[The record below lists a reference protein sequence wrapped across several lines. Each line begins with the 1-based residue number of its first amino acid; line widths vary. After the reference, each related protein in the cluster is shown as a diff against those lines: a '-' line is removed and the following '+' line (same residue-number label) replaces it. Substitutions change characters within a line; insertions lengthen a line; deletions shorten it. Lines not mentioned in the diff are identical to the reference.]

1 MKRLVDLLSPL
12 GLVIAV
18 ASTAWLRAGK
28 TLPGE
33 HRYYLY
39 AALAL
44 VALHAAL
51 RMEDIVKAVGRRQ
64 MKYGGNTLAM
74 VLAALGLLVA
84 VNYLVSRH
92 SKRWDLTKNQ
102 RYSLG
107 DQSKKLLASL
117 QEDVKI
123 LYFQKTE
130 AMPAGRDRMRQF
142 EQASSHVKVE
152 FVDPIQKP
160 GRAREHEITAVPTL
174 ILERGQ
180 KREKISNDSEQ
191 DITNALIKVTRD
203 GKKTVC
209 FVAGLGEADMDDFS
223 DRGYSQAKGVLGK
236 SQYETKKLVLLQEG
250 KIPQECTV
258 VVVPGPQKDMPP
270 AMVGLLRDHVA
281 KGGRLLVMVEPELKG
296 VGPFPN
302 LTGLLREWNVE
313 STLDVVLDVSLQSQ
327 MAGTGPLTPLA
338 AQYPYHEIT
347 KDFRLATAF
356 QTARS
361 MKAGTATTNPAVRAQ
376 NLVETSEQ
384 SWAETDLSLKEPV
397 QLDAGKDTRGP
408 VSLAAVVTIQEP
420 EPSPTPGAPSPSP
433 SPVED
438 KPKKPEGRVVAVGD
452 ADFATNA
459 FLGFPGNQDL
469 FVNSVAWLAADPDL
483 ISIRPREADD
493 QRLFLTAEQIRLA
506 FFFSL
511 LGLPGLFVVAGI
523 WNWWRKR

>member
-18 ASTAWLRAGK
+18 AATFWQRAGR

-39 AALAL
+39 AALFL
-44 VALHAAL
+44 VVLHAAL
-51 RMEDIVKAVGRRQ
+51 RAEDIVKAVGRRQ

-74 VLAALGLLVA
+74 VLACLGLLVA
-84 VNYLVSRH
+84 VNYLVSRQG
-92 SKRWDLTKNQ
+92 KRWDLTKNQ

-107 DQSKKLLASL
+107 DQSRKLLASL
-117 QEDVKI
+117 KEDVKV
-123 LYFQKTE
+123 LYFQKSE
-130 AMPAGRDRMRQF
+130 RMPEGRDRLKQF
-142 EQASSHVKVE
+142 EQASPHVKVE

-160 GRAREHEITAVPTL
+160 VRAREYEVTAVPTL
-174 ILERGQ
+174 VLERGA

-203 GKKTVC
+203 AKKTVC
-209 FVAGLGEADMDDFS
+209 FVSGQGEADIDDFS

-236 SQYETKKLVLLQEG
+236 THYETRKLVLLQEG
-250 KIPQECTV
+250 KIPADCTLA
-258 VVVPGPQKDMPP
+258 VVPGPQKDLLP
-270 AMVGLLRDHVA
+270 AAVSVLREHVA
-281 KGGRLLVMVEPELKG
+281 KGGRLLLMVEPELKG
-296 VGPFPN
+296 LGPFAN

-313 STLDVVLDVSLQSQ
+313 SAKDVVLDVSLQSQ

-356 QTARS
+356 QTTRS
-361 MKAGTATTNPAVRAQ
+361 LKAGTATNPSVRAQ

-384 SWAETDLSLKEPV
+384 SWAEADLALQEPV
-397 QLDAGKDTRGP
+397 QFDAGKDTRGP
-408 VSLAAVVTIQEP
+408 ISLAAVVTVQEP
-420 EPSPTPGAPSPSP
+420 EPSPSPAPSPSP
-433 SPVED
+433 TPAED
-438 KPKKPEGRVVAVGD
+438 QPKKPEGRVVAVGD
-452 ADFATNA
+452 ADFASNA
-459 FLGFPGNQDL
+459 LLGFPGNQDF

-493 QRLFLTAEQIRLA
+493 QRLFLTAEQLRLA
-506 FFFSL
+506 FFISL
-511 LGLPGLFVVAGI
+511 LFLPGFFVLAGL